1 MCFLW
6 LHVVPERYPHAIN
19 QTLGTAN
26 GRTQPRIIARRRTL
40 PFHVPY
46 ACVRDD
52 DDDDVCNMCARQDLA
67 TTHTGKSVRTVRAR

>member
-1 MCFLW
+1 MRSECVCDLGFVVVKRNNHMCFLW

-40 PFHVPY
+40 PS
-46 ACVRDD
+46 AISCAICVR
-52 DDDDVCNMCARQDLA
+52 A
-67 TTHTGKSVRTVRAR
+67 